1 MIDRAAFAVALSQRL
16 RGAGVAVDL
25 TATETFSRSLAVL
38 PPIDRGRLYWLSRIT
53 LVRDERDLSA
63 YDAVFAAVF
72 ADAILP
78 VDPQARR
85 QPRSTAVG
93 PRDVN
98 VKVPATGSAEQD
110 GAGLPWVTL
119 PAVTGS
125 AAETDL
131 ALGIPER
138 LPSRL
143 AGLLDTPFDE
153 LDAAELAAVG
163 AWLEEARKHWPTRRS
178 RRLVRRASGRRIDLR
193 ATLARARRTG
203 WEPSELVRKG
213 QLDKPRRLVMVCDV
227 SQSMQAFTRTYL
239 HLMRAA
245 TVSAD
250 AEVFAFAT
258 TLTRLTAVLAHH
270 DVSIA
275 MQQAT
280 TLVADRFGG
289 TRIAENLRTLLRS
302 RHGTAVR
309 GAVVIIASDGWDSD
323 DPEQL
328 RRVMARLYR
337 RAYRVIWMNPR
348 AAAPGYQ
355 PLAGGMAAARPYC
368 DELLPGHSL
377 RALDDV
383 VSSTK

>member
-1 MIDRAAFAVALSQRL
+1 MAFSQRL
-16 RGAGVAVDL
+16 RGAGIAVDL
-25 TATETFSRSLAVL
+25 TATETFSRSLALL

-72 ADAILP
+72 ADAILA

-85 QPRSTAVG
+85 QPRSTAG
-93 PRDVN
+93 GASDIN

-143 AGLLDTPFDE
+143 TGLLDTPFDE

-163 AWLEEARKHWPTRRS
+163 AWLEEARNHWPTRRS
-178 RRLVRRASGRRIDLR
+178 RRLVRRTSGRRIDLR

-289 TRIAENLRTLLRS
+289 TRIAANLRTLLRS

-368 DELLPGHSL
+368 DELLPGHTL

-383 VSSTK
+383 VSSTR

>member
-1 MIDRAAFAVALSQRL
+1 MAFSQRL
-16 RGAGVAVDL
+16 RGAGIAVDL

-72 ADAILP
+72 ADAILA

-85 QPRSTAVG
+85 QPRSTAG
-93 PRDVN
+93 DASDVN
-98 VKVPATGSAEQD
+98 VKVPATGSAEQE

-143 AGLLDTPFDE
+143 TGLLDTPFDE

-163 AWLEEARKHWPTRRS
+163 AWLEEARNHWPTRRS
-178 RRLVRRASGRRIDLR
+178 RRLVRRTSGRRIDLR

-289 TRIAENLRTLLRS
+289 TRIAANLRTLLRS

-368 DELLPGHSL
+368 DELLPGHTL

-383 VSSTK
+383 VSSTR

>member
-1 MIDRAAFAVALSQRL
+1 MSQRL
-16 RGAGVAVDL
+16 RGAGIAVDL

-53 LVRDERDLSA
+53 LVRDERDLAA

-72 ADAILP
+72 ADAVLP
-78 VDPQARR
+78 VDPNARR
-85 QPRSTAVG
+85 QPRSTAAG
-93 PRDVN
+93 ASDVN

-119 PAVTGS
+119 PSVTGS

-143 AGLLDTPFDE
+143 TGLLDTPFDE
-153 LDAAELAAVG
+153 LDPAELAAVG
-163 AWLEEARKHWPTRRS
+163 AWLEEARNHWPTRRS
-178 RRLVRRASGRRIDLR
+178 RRLVRRTSGRRIDLR
-193 ATLARARRTG
+193 ATLATARRTG

-280 TLVADRFGG
+280 NLVADRFGG
-289 TRIAENLRTLLRS
+289 TRIAGNLRTLLRS
-302 RHGTAVR
+302 RHGTALR

-368 DELLPGHSL
+368 DELLPGHTL
-377 RALDDV
+377 RALENV
-383 VSSTK
+383 VSSTR

>member
-1 MIDRAAFAVALSQRL
+1 LSQRL
-16 RGAGVAVDL
+16 RGAGIAVDL

-72 ADAILP
+72 ADAILS

-85 QPRSTAVG
+85 QPRNTAG
-93 PRDVN
+93 GASDVN
-98 VKVPATGSAEQD
+98 VKVPATGSAEQE

-143 AGLLDTPFDE
+143 TGLLDTPFDE

-163 AWLEEARKHWPTRRS
+163 AWLEEARNHWPTRRS
-178 RRLVRRASGRRIDLR
+178 RRLVRRTSGRRIDLR

-289 TRIAENLRTLLRS
+289 TRIAANLRTLLRS

-368 DELLPGHSL
+368 DELLPGHTL

-383 VSSTK
+383 VSSTR